1 MSIKIT
7 TRSFLLALSIS
18 LFGCSSSSSDA
29 DPEPTPAP
37 APAPAPAAPI
47 TYKITYAG
55 NSLLS
60 GYLGFVIDSK
70 IMTEVKTQGGAA
82 LGAGTSE
89 NFAVANY
96 VTPQVLDQMPKINA
110 AFDPTKDVNV
120 LVLWEGTNHI
130 YYGSTAKQA
139 EESLLEVCR
148 RARAAHPEWKIVMG
162 SLLPR
167 SEDDYPATQERDRL
181 AVNVALR
188 AVKASGNTLF
198 HELADVAQ
206 DPRIGPGGTEKDKT
220 YYHDL
225 VHLNDAGQAVVAPIF
240 AKSIVAV
247 IKAGK

>member
-7 TRSFLLALSIS
+7 TRSLLVALSLS
-18 LFGCSSSSSDA
+18 LLGCGSNGS
-29 DPEPTPAP
+29 DPEPTP

-60 GYLGFVIDSK
+60 GYLGFVIDTK
-70 IMTEVKTQGGAA
+70 IMAEVRSQGGAS
-82 LGAGTSE
+82 LGAGTME

-130 YYGSTAKQA
+130 YYGATAKQA

-148 RARAAHPEWKIVMG
+148 RARAVHPEWKIVMG
-162 SLLPR
+162 TLLPR
-167 SEDDYPATQERDRL
+167 SEDDFPATQERDRL

-206 DPRIGPGGTEKDKT
+206 DPRVGPGGTEKDKT

-225 VHLNDAGQAVVAPIF
+225 VHLNDAGQQVVAPIF
-240 AKSIVAV
+240 AKSIVAA
-247 IKAGK
+247 IKQGK